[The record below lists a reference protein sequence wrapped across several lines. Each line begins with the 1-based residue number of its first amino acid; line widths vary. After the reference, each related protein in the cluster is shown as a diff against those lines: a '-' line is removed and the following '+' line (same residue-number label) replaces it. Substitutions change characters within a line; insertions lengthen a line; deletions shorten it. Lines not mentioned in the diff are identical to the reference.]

1 MRCKITLGIWKED
14 RKILLKFFETHDTY
28 TCFCLE
34 KCPQQRKTTQRKTS
48 WEGMDKKSPQKKVLR
63 ENYDSNEKAHVFKTI
78 NANIFLL
85 LSLVELCRL
94 TYF

>member
-1 MRCKITLGIWKED
+1 M
-14 RKILLKFFETHDTY
+14 DT
-28 TCFCLE
+28 
-34 KCPQQRKTTQRKTS
+34 
-48 WEGMDKKSPQKKVLR
+48 KSPQKKVLR